1 MARLEIAAFVAFLPP
16 CLPGGELNV
25 PLLDVGQL
33 LLEGEHL
40 KTGGG
45 VGAGRGGR
53 CGPAHPQ
60 EGEVRGAVAAG
71 AKVIRQTLSRLK
83 INERSVMTGSFSGF
97 GALLASTACAS
108 MMSVLVLDA
117 SSLCALASTPTW
129 SSLASLPC
137 SGSRSPS
144 CSSSSSGSSSSTIFS
159 TSLNSNWWDSSAM
172 TEWSSTSRSSYL
184 SNETNLL
191 DSMYAPQYSKVL
203 FVLVV
208 LVIPAR
214 EAIQLVVPLLGQPE
228 LLHLHPVHPVLEEV
242 PRAAHLLQLRGQ
254 LVDLLPQRS
263 EAHVVD
269 VDGSGGLKASES
281 CGLVAG

>member
-53 CGPAHPQ
+53 RGPAHPQ
-60 EGEVRGAVAAG
+60 EGEVRRAVAAG

-97 GALLASTACAS
+97 DALLASTACAS

-117 SSLCALASTPTW
+117 SSLCALASTPPW
-129 SSLASLPC
+129 SSVLSFPC
-137 SGSRSPS
+137 SGSRSP
-144 CSSSSSGSSSSTIFS
+144 SSSSGSSSSTIFS
-159 TSLNSNWWDSSAM
+159 PSLNSNWRDSSAI

-184 SNETNLL
+184 SMQTNWL
-191 DSMYAPQYSKVL
+191 DMNAPKYSKVFL
-203 FVLVV
+203 SSYLLERRSSWSSLSLASLSFSICIRF
-208 LVIPAR
+208 IPSSKKFRAR
-214 EAIQLVVPLLGQPE
+214 PISFSCAVSSSISSRNEARPTWLTWT
-228 LLHLHPVHPVLEEV
+228 
-242 PRAAHLLQLRGQ
+242 AA
-254 LVDLLPQRS
+254 
-263 EAHVVD
+263 A
-269 VDGSGGLKASES
+269 A
-281 CGLVAG
+281 